1 MFLFY
6 IFVLIPLI
14 KASDNYAPSYRS
26 SVMDGDKPILRMP
39 PNSESEPEEDLPPSQ
54 TNREDAK
61 MVKDVGILIEWLED
75 NFGYDLATARK
86 HNTEGEKPHKKHK
99 KKNSK
104 EKKPNNSDPVW
115 VRELKD
121 YLKDLTT
128 RFKQQ
133 DIASYTNPIIA
144 SIEKKHDVKINDI
157 DVDQYG
163 EISINYTELKKEK
176 KEKKKKKSSK
186 GK

>member
-1 MFLFY
+1 
-6 IFVLIPLI
+6 
-14 KASDNYAPSYRS
+14 
-26 SVMDGDKPILRMP
+26 
-39 PNSESEPEEDLPPSQ
+39 
-54 TNREDAK
+54 

-86 HNTEGEKPHKKHK
+86 HNTT
-99 KKNSK
+99 
-104 EKKPNNSDPVW
+104 NSDPVW

-186 GK
+186 DHKVEALRNGEQDSGSLLEDEMRLPSLELLL